1 MLINAST
8 KRNISGGFGANV
20 KRAGRD
26 ILRFSALPLPC
37 CFRRPAPIFWPAN
50 CHFQG
55 GNNVK
60 ASLGVCFALSRN
72 YVSSYRGT
80 AIMRKKMHA
89 TVFCIRYRRGNSPE
103 RLHVEVYEC
112 AGEMPRLKLGV
123 VIEAGS
129 ARTNRHQLSAGVSG

>member
-80 AIMRKKMHA
+80 AIMRKKMHERCSQSA
-89 TVFCIRYRRGNSPE
+89 TGGGTAQSDCMSKCMNEQGKCPD
-103 RLHVEVYEC
+103 
-112 AGEMPRLKLGV
+112 
-123 VIEAGS
+123 
-129 ARTNRHQLSAGVSG
+129 